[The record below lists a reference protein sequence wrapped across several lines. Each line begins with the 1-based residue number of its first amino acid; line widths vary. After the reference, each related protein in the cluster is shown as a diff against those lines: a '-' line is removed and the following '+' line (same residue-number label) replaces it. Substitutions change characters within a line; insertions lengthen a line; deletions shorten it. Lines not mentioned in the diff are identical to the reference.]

1 MQLELNQERI
11 QILIETINRAEHCHD
26 YFERVHGQTID
37 TLLFDKLLG
46 PIKSEL
52 LAMAGNDTKDGQKKI
67 NRREY
72 LRIKQAEH
80 RERKKAQLQSLP
92 ANSIKSV

>member
-37 TLLFDKLLG
+37 TSLFDKLLG

-52 LAMAGNDTKDGQKKI
+52 LAMADGQKKI

>member
-1 MQLELNQERI
+1 MQLELNPERI
-11 QILIETINRAEHCHD
+11 QILIE
-26 YFERVHGQTID
+26 RVHGQSID
-37 TLLFDKLLG
+37 TVLFDKLLG

-52 LAMAGNDTKDGQKKI
+52 LAMAGNDTKDDQKKI

-80 RERKKAQLQSLP
+80 RERKKAKSQSIT
-92 ANSIKSV
+92 ANPTNEY